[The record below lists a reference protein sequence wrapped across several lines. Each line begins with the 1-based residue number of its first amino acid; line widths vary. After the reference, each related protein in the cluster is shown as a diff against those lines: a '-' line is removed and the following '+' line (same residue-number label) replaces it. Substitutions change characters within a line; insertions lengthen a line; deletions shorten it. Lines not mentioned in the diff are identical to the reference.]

1 MDITALNNVNS
12 SIIKEAVKTSPLL
25 SNMKIH
31 SGQGT
36 DKDVFESF
44 LHTAVEGI
52 NTTNGYMS
60 DAENEVIK
68 LALGETENPHDL
80 GIALQKAST
89 ALTYT
94 IAVRDKF
101 MEAYKEIMQIQ
112 I

>member
-12 SIIKEAVKTSPLL
+12 GIIKEAVKTSPLL
-25 SNMKIH
+25 SNFGNRSIDA
-31 SGQGT
+31 GN
-36 DKDVFESF
+36 DVFESF
-44 LHTAVEGI
+44 LNAAVEGI
-52 NTTNGYMS
+52 NTTNGYLS
-60 DAENEVIK
+60 DAENEEIK
-68 LALGETENPHDL
+68 LSLGETENPHDL
-80 GIALQKAST
+80 GIALQKASA